1 MWNLGFTGNGYAIA
15 VIDTGVARNH
25 PFLTGKVVAE
35 ACFSGSGPDTVT
47 LCPNGNNRQI
57 GGNSGRPCTGIE
69 DCKHGTHVAGIA
81 AGNGATAGVPFS
93 GVAKGAN
100 IIAIQ
105 VASQI
110 NDVQQCA
117 LAFATAPCLFI
128 KERDAKRAL
137 EHVLTLQSTHNIAA
151 VVMSFGI
158 GLHDSCD
165 DQPRWSEFRELFE
178 SLRSL
183 NIAPVVS
190 AGNLFTAGKIGAP
203 ACLSSAI
210 SVAATTKTDEIA
222 TYSNNATFVSLLAPG
237 GDESLQGQSCVGATS
252 GGAICSSV
260 PGNPRFSFISGTSQ
274 AAPHVAGAFAV
285 LKQRSPTASISDLL
299 SALQSS
305 GVPVVDLRGSKLI
318 TRPRIFLDNVPWIAR
333 YGSAWASPTGIVVDL
348 AGNAYVT
355 GRVASCGTCPDGG
368 YVIVKY
374 DPNGQQLWAQTYNG
388 GGESSP
394 FALAVDGPGNVY
406 VTGQVCTDA
415 PNPPNCA
422 HFVADTIKY
431 DAEGNQLWVA
441 RYDVNGFNAGTGVA
455 VDNSGNIYLAV
466 LTAPCITP
474 DCPAVPFSIDVVKI
488 NVNGQQVWGSRYTRP
503 DGDAAPFAIVVDAAG
518 NAYIT
523 GESFGFGPGTHNAT
537 TIKYDTNGNQLWVS
551 LDLTLVSGRA
561 LGVDASGN
569 VLVTGVLDNGSSS
582 VPPNGTVK
590 YGPNGNT
597 LWTRSGRNAGG
608 VGLALDS
615 LGSVYVTGNSF
626 NPNTGR
632 NRYGTTKY
640 DSDGTQIWST
650 LFRGSGVSPDAIPTS
665 IGLDAAGN
673 TFVTGDACWDTGC
686 GAVTLKYDQNGVE
699 RWRASQSVPYSNG
712 RLRMAV
718 GGGGV
723 YLSGEV
729 CSPDGCP
736 PDTQTIFLTVKYTPS
751 N

>member
-1 MWNLGFTGNGYAIA
+1 
-15 VIDTGVARNH
+15 
-25 PFLTGKVVAE
+25 
-35 ACFSGSGPDTVT
+35 
-47 LCPNGNNRQI
+47 
-57 GGNSGRPCTGIE
+57 
-69 DCKHGTHVAGIA
+69 
-81 AGNGATAGVPFS
+81 
-93 GVAKGAN
+93 
-100 IIAIQ
+100 
-105 VASQI
+105 
-110 NDVQQCA
+110 
-117 LAFATAPCLFI
+117 
-128 KERDAKRAL
+128 
-137 EHVLTLQSTHNIAA
+137 
-151 VVMSFGI
+151 
-158 GLHDSCD
+158 
-165 DQPRWSEFRELFE
+165 
-178 SLRSL
+178 
-183 NIAPVVS
+183 
-190 AGNLFTAGKIGAP
+190 
-203 ACLSSAI
+203 
-210 SVAATTKTDEIA
+210 
-222 TYSNNATFVSLLAPG
+222 
-237 GDESLQGQSCVGATS
+237 
-252 GGAICSSV
+252 
-260 PGNPRFSFISGTSQ
+260 
-274 AAPHVAGAFAV
+274 
-285 LKQRSPTASISDLL
+285 
-299 SALQSS
+299 
-305 GVPVVDLRGSKLI
+305 
-318 TRPRIFLDNVPWIAR
+318 
-333 YGSAWASPTGIVVDL
+333 
-348 AGNAYVT
+348 
-355 GRVASCGTCPDGG
+355 
-368 YVIVKY
+368 VIVKY

-388 GGESSP
+388 GGESSL
-394 FALAVDGPGNVY
+394 FALAVDGPGNIY
-406 VTGQVCTDA
+406 VTGRVCTDA

-441 RYDVNGFNAGTGVA
+441 RYDANGFNAGAGVA
-455 VDNSGNIYLAV
+455 VDNSGNVYVAAI
-466 LTAPCITP
+466 TAPCITP
-474 DCPAVPFSIDVVKI
+474 DCPASPFSIDVVK
-488 NVNGQQVWGSRYTRP
+488 VGANGQQLWASRFARP
-503 DGDAAPFAIVVDAAG
+503 DGDSFPSAIFVDTVG

-523 GESFGFGPGTHNAT
+523 GSSSGAATLPNAT

-551 LDLTLVSGRA
+551 LDSTLVSGRA

-615 LGSVYVTGNSF
+615 LGNVYVTGNSF

-640 DSDGTQIWST
+640 DSDGIEVWST

-699 RWRASQSVPYSNG
+699 RWRASQSVNYSNG